1 MDLNTIYTTCC
12 YGKSVVQW
20 MMIANACM
28 TVYRKSKSLL
38 EYGKGKKQNDVKE
51 KEKEREK
58 EKEEEPFVWIEV
70 VSPCSVP
77 EPIRI

>member
-1 MDLNTIYTTCC
+1 MDLNTVYITCC

-38 EYGKGKKQNDVKE
+38 HYDKNDKNDKNDKRIE
-51 KEKEREK
+51 D
-58 EKEEEPFVWIEV
+58 EPFVWIEV
-70 VSPCSVP
+70 VPSACLSDPV
-77 EPIRI
+77 RI